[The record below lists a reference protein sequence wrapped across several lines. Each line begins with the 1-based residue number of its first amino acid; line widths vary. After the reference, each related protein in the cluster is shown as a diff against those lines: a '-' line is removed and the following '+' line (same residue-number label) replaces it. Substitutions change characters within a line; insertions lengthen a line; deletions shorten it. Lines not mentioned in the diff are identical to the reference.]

1 MKTVPWRTENAAWLT
16 LQLRCLRLQLQRHA
30 LRIRSLAPARLVTD
44 WLIAGE
50 DTAAPAGRDQEFQA
64 LDEGI
69 AALEDEIEQLG
80 ARMAADTA
88 PPALGMIGELAGLSR
103 LECQLLLLAA
113 APALDGAFAPA
124 YAELHAD
131 SRRDRATLH
140 LALSLF
146 TSPQDRLFAADCVL
160 PLRPLRR
167 LRLLDLVDED
177 EPLMLRGLTV
187 DDRMADY
194 LRGVNRIDSRL
205 EPFLRQPPPAI
216 PGGTAQAAAARAAAL
231 MRGESERWPLV
242 NFVGA
247 ADGGTAQAAVLTC
260 GEMDLQPRR
269 VDLVRLAS
277 AEQRTA
283 AIELMGREALLG
295 GLALIA
301 DATALQ
307 DETEPALA
315 LDELICTVA
324 APLLIASRERWPCA
338 EPGMLTVPVAKADRP
353 EQQTLW
359 ERVLVGFPNSV
370 NGQLDDIV
378 QQFDFGAAAI
388 ADVVARAAL
397 AADEVITGQDLW
409 DACRAQSGGG
419 LDKLAN
425 RVLPCFDWDDIV
437 VGDDVRAQLGELADQ
452 VRQRA
457 RVYETWGFA
466 ARLTRGRG
474 ITALFAGPS
483 GTGKTM
489 AAEILAA
496 HLRLDL
502 YRVDLAGIVSKY
514 IGETEKNLR
523 RVFEAAE
530 GSGSILFFDEADSLF
545 GSRTE
550 VRDSHDRY
558 ANLEINYLLQRMED
572 YTGLAILATNRQSTL
587 DTAFLRRL
595 RFVIEFP
602 FPVADDRRRIWE
614 RVFPPQAELGTIDYG
629 SLSRLEISGG
639 SIRCIA
645 LNAAFLASADDSPI
659 EMEHIMRAA
668 SREYAKLSKPI
679 SSAEFGG
686 WHAAARL

>member
-1 MKTVPWRTENAAWLT
+1 MNTVPWRTQNAAWLT
-16 LQLRCLRLQLQRHA
+16 LQLRCLRLRLQRHA
-30 LRIRSLAPARLVTD
+30 LHLRRRAPVGPVAD
-44 WLIAGE
+44 WLLAGE
-50 DTAAPAGRDQEFQA
+50 DTAASAERDEEIQA
-64 LDEGI
+64 FDEDI
-69 AALEDEIEQLG
+69 ATLEDEIEQFGVRMG
-80 ARMAADTA
+80 AEAA
-88 PPALGMIGELAGLSR
+88 PPALGMISELAGLSR
-103 LECQLLLLAA
+103 LECQLLLLAG

-140 LALSLF
+140 LALSIF
-146 TSPQDRLFAADCVL
+146 ASPQDRLIAADCLL
-160 PLRPLRR
+160 PMRPLRR

-194 LRGVNRIDSRL
+194 LRGVNRLDTRL
-205 EPFLRQPPPAI
+205 EPFLRQPAPAI
-216 PGGTAQAAAARAAAL
+216 PGGVATAAAARAAAL
-231 MRGESERWPLV
+231 IQGESERWPLV

-247 ADGGTAQAAVLTC
+247 ADGGPVQAAVLAC
-260 GEMDLQPRR
+260 GELDLQPRR
-269 VDLVRLAS
+269 IDLVRLAA
-277 AEQRTA
+277 AEERA
-283 AIELMGREALLG
+283 AVIELMGREALLG
-295 GLALIA
+295 RLALVV
-301 DATALQ
+301 DAT
-307 DETEPALA
+307 EPHDGTGHA
-315 LDELICTVA
+315 LDELICSVG

-338 EPGMLTVPVAKADRP
+338 EPGMHTVPVAKAGRP

-359 ERVLVGFPNSV
+359 ERVLAGFPNSV
-370 NGQLDDIV
+370 NGELDGVV

-388 ADVVARAAL
+388 SDVVARAAV

-409 DACRAQSGGG
+409 DACRAQSRGG
-419 LDKLAN
+419 LDNLAN
-425 RVLPCFDWDDIV
+425 RLLPCFDWDDIV
-437 VGDDVRAQLGELADQ
+437 VGEDVRAQLGELAEQ

-466 ARLTRGRG
+466 ARLAHGRG
-474 ITALFAGPS
+474 ITALFAGPT

-502 YRVDLAGIVSKY
+502 HRVDLAGIVSKY

-530 GSGSILFFDEADSLF
+530 GAGSILFFDEADSLF

-572 YTGLAILATNRQSTL
+572 YTGLAILATNRRASL
-587 DTAFLRRL
+587 DPAFLRRL
-595 RFVIEFP
+595 RFVVEFP
-602 FPVADDRRRIWE
+602 FPVAEDRRRIWE
-614 RVFPPQAELGTIDYG
+614 RVFPPQAELGTIDCG

-645 LNAAFLASADDSPI
+645 LNAAFLASADNSPI
-659 EMEHIMRAA
+659 EMEHIMRSAA
-668 SREYAKLSKPI
+668 REYAKLSKPL
-679 SSAEFGG
+679 SPAEFGG
-686 WHAAARL
+686 WRAVART

>member
-1 MKTVPWRTENAAWLT
+1 MNTVPWRTQNATWLT
-16 LQLRCLRLQLQRHA
+16 LQLRCLRLRLQRHA
-30 LRIRSLAPARLVTD
+30 LRLRSRAPAGLVAD
-44 WLIAGE
+44 WLLAGE
-50 DTAAPAGRDQEFQA
+50 DSSALAERDEEIQV
-64 LDEGI
+64 LDEDI
-69 AALEDEIEQLG
+69 AAREDEIQQLG
-80 ARMAADTA
+80 TRMAAEAA
-88 PPALGMIGELAGLSR
+88 PSALEMISELAGLSR

-124 YAELHAD
+124 YAEIHAD

-146 TSPQDRLFAADCVL
+146 ASPPDRIISADCLL

-167 LRLLDLVDED
+167 LRLLDLVDEE

-187 DDRMADY
+187 GDRVTDY
-194 LRGVNRIDSRL
+194 LRGINRMDSRL
-205 EPFLRQPPPAI
+205 EPFLRQPPPVI
-216 PGGTAQAAAARAAAL
+216 PGGTAPAVAARAATL
-231 MRGESERWPLV
+231 MQGESERWPLV

-247 ADGGTAQAAVLTC
+247 ADGGPVQAAVLTC
-260 GEMDLQPRR
+260 GELDLQPRR
-269 VDLVRLAS
+269 VDLVRLAA

-283 AIELMGREALLG
+283 AIELLGREALLG

-301 DATALQ
+301 DATELHYG
-307 DETEPALA
+307 TEPALA
-315 LDELICTVA
+315 LDELICTVG

-338 EPGMLTVPVAKADRP
+338 EPGIHTVLVAKADRM
-353 EQQTLW
+353 EQQGLW
-359 ERVLVGFPNSV
+359 ERVLASFPNSV
-370 NGQLDDIV
+370 NGQLEGIV
-378 QQFDFGAAAI
+378 QQFDFGPAAI

-397 AADEVITGQDLW
+397 AAEEGITGQDLW
-409 DACRAQSGGG
+409 EACRAQSSVG
-419 LDKLAN
+419 LDNLTD
-425 RVLPCFDWDDIV
+425 RVRPCFDWDDLV
-437 VGDDVRAQLGELADQ
+437 VGEDVRGQLGELAEQ
-452 VRQRA
+452 VRQRT

-466 ARLTRGRG
+466 AQLARGRG

-502 YRVDLAGIVSKY
+502 HRVDLAGIVSKY

-530 GSGSILFFDEADSLF
+530 GAGSILFFDEADSLF

-572 YTGLAILATNRQSTL
+572 YTGLAILATNRRSSL

-602 FPVADDRRRIWE
+602 FPLAEDRRRIWE
-614 RVFPPQAELGTIDYG
+614 RVFPPQAELGAIDCG
-629 SLSRLEISGG
+629 ALSRLEISGG

-645 LNAAFLASADDSPI
+645 LNAAFLASADGSPI
-659 EMEHIMRAA
+659 EMEHIMRSAA
-668 SREYAKLSKPI
+668 REYAKLAKPI
-679 SSAEFGG
+679 SAAEFGG
-686 WHAAARL
+686 WHAVARP

>member
-1 MKTVPWRTENAAWLT
+1 MNTVPWRTQNAAWLT
-16 LQLRCLRLQLQRHA
+16 LQLRCLRLRLQRHA
-30 LRIRSLAPARLVTD
+30 LHLRRRAPAGPVTD
-44 WLIAGE
+44 WLVAGE
-50 DTAAPAGRDQEFQA
+50 DIAAPAERDEEIQA
-64 LDEGI
+64 LDEDI
-69 AALEDEIEQLG
+69 TALEDEIEQFG
-80 ARMAADTA
+80 ARMGAEGA
-88 PPALGMIGELAGLSR
+88 PPALGMISELAGLSR
-103 LECQLLLLAA
+103 LECQLLLLAG

-124 YAELHAD
+124 YTELHAD

-146 TSPQDRLFAADCVL
+146 ASPQDRLLAADCLL

-194 LRGVNRIDSRL
+194 LRGVNRLDGRL
-205 EPFLRQPPPAI
+205 EPFLRQLPPAI
-216 PGGTAQAAAARAAAL
+216 PGGAATAAAARAAAL
-231 MRGESERWPLV
+231 IQGESERWPLV

-247 ADGGTAQAAVLTC
+247 ADGSPVQAAVLTC
-260 GEMDLQPRR
+260 GELDLQPRR
-269 VDLVRLAS
+269 VDLVRLAA
-277 AEQRTA
+277 AEQRAA

-301 DATALQ
+301 DATELH
-307 DETEPALA
+307 DGTELVLA
-315 LDELICTVA
+315 LDELIRTVG

-338 EPGMLTVPVAKADRP
+338 EPGIHTVPVAKAGRL

-359 ERVLVGFPNSV
+359 ERVLAGFPNAV
-370 NGQLDDIV
+370 NGQLDGVV

-388 ADVVARAAL
+388 ADVVARAAM
-397 AADEVITGQDLW
+397 AADEVITVQDLW
-409 DACRAQSGGG
+409 DACRAQSRGG
-419 LDKLAN
+419 LDNLAN
-425 RVLPCFDWDDIV
+425 RLLPCFDWDDIV
-437 VGDDVRAQLGELADQ
+437 VGEDVRAQLGELAEQ

-466 ARLTRGRG
+466 ARLARGRG

-502 YRVDLAGIVSKY
+502 HRVDLAGIVSKY

-530 GSGSILFFDEADSLF
+530 GAGSILFFDEADSLF

-572 YTGLAILATNRQSTL
+572 YTGLAILATNRRSSL

-602 FPVADDRRRIWE
+602 FPVAEDRRRIWE
-614 RVFPPQAELGTIDYG
+614 RVFPPQAELGTIDCG

-645 LNAAFLASADDSPI
+645 LNAAFLASADNSPI
-659 EMEHIMRAA
+659 EMEHIMRSAA
-668 SREYAKLSKPI
+668 REYAKLSKPL
-679 SSAEFGG
+679 SSTEFGG